1 MKLKD
6 RILKELQRFV
16 NRLLKAKGYEYT
28 PEVSQDPGDPPGA
41 QETAIPEAS
50 QTQKPQKEIKLHS
63 FGSPNVG
70 KCRESNDAQIKDFK
84 MDKKGMSYKWAKG
97 GCESLG
103 AKDKSDAGATLAV
116 CGYSNNGIDYHVTK
130 FDWISTS
137 RTTRSWEN
145 VKEHYNGINPDTFFE
160 APYHCFFIC
169 DKHGNYRTNV
179 LTDK

>member
-28 PEVSQDPGDPPGA
+28 PEVSQDPGDPPG
-41 QETAIPEAS
+41 
-50 QTQKPQKEIKLHS
+50 S

-70 KCRESNDAQIKDFK
+70 KCRESEDAQIKDFK